1 MLKLLANT
9 DMFIK
14 LKSNVYFYSQFA
26 IGIGGMLAL
35 DNITM
40 DNAKNPVEPFQEAC
54 AGSPHG
60 LWMLTGIVRGE
71 CA

>member
-14 LKSNVYFYSQFA
+14 LKSNVHFCSQFA
-26 IGIGGMLAL
+26 IAIGDMLAL
-35 DNITM
+35 GNITI
-40 DNAKNPVEPFQEAC
+40 DNGKNPVEPFQEAC
-54 AGSPHG
+54 AGSA
-60 LWMLTGIVRGE
+60 LTGIVRGE